1 MQAGADVL
9 LDNARYNVL
18 EFLVELG
25 KLLDR
30 MVYYLLR
37 PLVDFAA
44 FVLISN
50 DLVLLLGIGG
60 LGENCV
66 NGLLRELFDLL
77 VVEVHLFIVVWVLH
91 FNLILIQIHNSN
103 L

>member
-91 FNLILIQIHNSN
+91 FNLILIQIQNSN

>member
-1 MQAGADVL
+1 MQAGADIL
-9 LDNARYNVL
+9 LDNARDNVL

-37 PLVDFAA
+37 PLVDFTA
-44 FVLISN
+44 FVLVSN
-50 DLVLLLGIGG
+50 DLILLLGIGG

-77 VVEVHLFIVVWVLH
+77 VV
-91 FNLILIQIHNSN
+91 
-103 L
+103 